1 MSWKVILK
9 ELPLVDPAEIG
20 EREGPYLAYAIAT
33 SVIQQRGGIDGFAEG
48 ETEKDIDMR
57 KLDRVLNKI
66 WRDSNYI
73 NEKSPIQPEPYYTVE
88 GFEMSQREFRG
99 KTRYKFNV
107 NIDKIT
113 RILDE
118 GGVSNYDEFV
128 SFLKKL
134 GNTDFNIEFVAK
146 LGKNYSLARLG
157 KKQDVKGYA
166 EIKANIDSS
175 NQFPITFEGEQL
187 SLFVETASKSR
198 ATFSQKDLDPDGIFD
213 DYPFQRD
220 YPYNRPTAEQMGEG
234 LPSRSQIRED
244 KEFGWKKVL
253 RRSRNKDGPTDE
265 QIEEFIRMFTKDDSE
280 GEEEITPQDVARMQ
294 QREYF
299 GMYFDSDEISYKDF
313 LAIVRKAGMSISEIE
328 RNESM
333 TFDMEGGFL
342 VDLGITTK
350 FGNWSAEISTKQGQ
364 TIDRLETPLSGE
376 NTNLIVANFMFEPI
390 DFNKFLKLNKSMAD
404 KVLSYYRKL
413 YYGDKKPDVVRL
425 GTGTAKVT
433 IS

>member
-1 MSWKVILK
+1 
-9 ELPLVDPAEIG
+9 
-20 EREGPYLAYAIAT
+20 
-33 SVIQQRGGIDGFAEG
+33 
-48 ETEKDIDMR
+48 
-57 KLDRVLNKI
+57 
-66 WRDSNYI
+66 
-73 NEKSPIQPEPYYTVE
+73 
-88 GFEMSQREFRG
+88 
-99 KTRYKFNV
+99 
-107 NIDKIT
+107 
-113 RILDE
+113 
-118 GGVSNYDEFV
+118 
-128 SFLKKL
+128 
-134 GNTDFNIEFVAK
+134 
-146 LGKNYSLARLG
+146 
-157 KKQDVKGYA
+157 
-166 EIKANIDSS
+166 
-175 NQFPITFEGEQL
+175 
-187 SLFVETASKSR
+187 
-198 ATFSQKDLDPDGIFD
+198 
-213 DYPFQRD
+213 
-220 YPYNRPTAEQMGEG
+220 MGEG

>member
-220 YPYNRPTAEQMGEG
+220 YPYNRPTCGTNG
-234 LPSRSQIRED
+234 
-244 KEFGWKKVL
+244 
-253 RRSRNKDGPTDE
+253 RRTSFP
-265 QIEEFIRMFTKDDSE
+265 
-280 GEEEITPQDVARMQ
+280 
-294 QREYF
+294 
-299 GMYFDSDEISYKDF
+299 
-313 LAIVRKAGMSISEIE
+313 
-328 RNESM
+328 
-333 TFDMEGGFL
+333 
-342 VDLGITTK
+342 
-350 FGNWSAEISTKQGQ
+350 
-364 TIDRLETPLSGE
+364 
-376 NTNLIVANFMFEPI
+376 
-390 DFNKFLKLNKSMAD
+390 
-404 KVLSYYRKL
+404 
-413 YYGDKKPDVVRL
+413 
-425 GTGTAKVT
+425 
-433 IS
+433 